1 MLAKNVTDLA
11 QQKALLLHTAGI
23 AVQDIYHMLT
33 EEAGDADVYTKAARA
48 LDNYFHPWTNIP
60 YERHIFRQLQWSSWT
75 LHERSK
81 YSVSE

>member
-1 MLAKNVTDLA
+1 VLAKNVTDLA

-48 LDNYFHPWTNIP
+48 LDNYFHP
-60 YERHIFRQLQWSSWT
+60 
-75 LHERSK
+75 
-81 YSVSE
+81 